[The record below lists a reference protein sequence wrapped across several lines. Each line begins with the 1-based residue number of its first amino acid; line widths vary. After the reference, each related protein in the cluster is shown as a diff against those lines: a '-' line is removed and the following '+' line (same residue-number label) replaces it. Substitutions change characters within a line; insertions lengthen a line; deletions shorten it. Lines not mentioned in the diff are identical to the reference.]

1 MYVNG
6 RPITGPFIF
15 LDELEYFSYA
25 RDVFQHADLSRH
37 TQFGPLYPGIA
48 SVFFFLGDVG
58 RVYEA
63 LRIFNVV
70 VFVSSA
76 VPAFLLARD
85 LFPGDRHMWLWF
97 PALVVTAP
105 FSGFVYLVWAEPLY
119 FTLFVWTVWCLF
131 RLYLDPGPALG
142 CLSGTLLALLFHG
155 KPGAGLIIAIAAY
168 GSMLWFFLAAR
179 RAGKHRLL
187 LPLWLS
193 LTFWLLLTLPWIIR
207 NVALGVGIIGY
218 SGGSADLAS
227 RVRELG
233 GFQIA
238 TEIGS
243 SVFYQLSY
251 VFIGTW
257 GLIAVLIVMPV
268 ARWQRWGTEIRAIA
282 LFVILCVIGLVV
294 LSAVGVTA
302 YRGLGY
308 WYPNGR
314 YHAVLFAVAMLM
326 GIRFLISHPA
336 PGPHERRLLYVT
348 AGSLG
353 IAAVL
358 ATPLHAMHPPSFV
371 NNAELALVTLLID
384 RGRIVWRGMY
394 EPSLSQTIAFAAAFA
409 VSSMIFTFTSKRPA
423 AMRLL
428 VWLLL
433 LANMAV
439 SAAEQ
444 QFVTRIGFSQAGLN
458 DAVRFLRREV
468 PDISHRVMF
477 DEQLANGNTEWM
489 LTFWTGMTD
498 KLRYVNVADIAGPAA
513 VQSSAEFLISRQ
525 TLPLPVAY
533 SSPGIFA
540 YRLSGARPGN

>member
-1 MYVNG
+1 
-6 RPITGPFIF
+6 
-15 LDELEYFSYA
+15 
-25 RDVFQHADLSRH
+25 
-37 TQFGPLYPGIA
+37 
-48 SVFFFLGDVG
+48 
-58 RVYEA
+58 
-63 LRIFNVV
+63 
-70 VFVSSA
+70 
-76 VPAFLLARD
+76 
-85 LFPGDRHMWLWF
+85 
-97 PALVVTAP
+97 
-105 FSGFVYLVWAEPLY
+105 
-119 FTLFVWTVWCLF
+119 
-131 RLYLDPGPALG
+131 
-142 CLSGTLLALLFHG
+142 
-155 KPGAGLIIAIAAY
+155 
-168 GSMLWFFLAAR
+168 
-179 RAGKHRLL
+179 
-187 LPLWLS
+187 
-193 LTFWLLLTLPWIIR
+193 
-207 NVALGVGIIGY
+207 
-218 SGGSADLAS
+218 
-227 RVRELG
+227 
-233 GFQIA
+233 
-238 TEIGS
+238 
-243 SVFYQLSY
+243 
-251 VFIGTW
+251 
-257 GLIAVLIVMPV
+257 VMPV

-336 PGPHERRLLYVT
+336 PGPHERRLLYV
-348 AGSLG
+348 AAALLG